1 MLSIKLEAY
10 RIHSQFHTFLR
21 DVSLSRWTVHH
32 CSGDLCVGTVVH
44 SHRYPHPFRDSWAH
58 EMGEDP
64 NGTRCRERSQ
74 LLSYMV
80 FVRMAVF
87 LFLECQWSYS
97 PPAAGRSWIL
107 EHCVCTYRQSLLR
120 RTSAGELK
128 EITDCDTSFSWKCYV
143 NVFFFNQKGYPTS
156 FPQQKTG
163 KKVSSISQSGSLM
176 VLYVDFVIVSTTN
189 ASSKLAGGQLILV
202 WWKRWGTSKQRL
214 ILQLK

>member
-143 NVFFFNQKGYPTS
+143 NVFFLTRRGTPLVSHNKKPAKRSHPSVNQVLWWFCMWILWSSPRPMHPVSWLEASWFWCGEKGEGP
-156 FPQQKTG
+156 PN
-163 KKVSSISQSGSLM
+163 
-176 VLYVDFVIVSTTN
+176 N
-189 ASSKLAGGQLILV
+189 ASFYS
-202 WWKRWGTSKQRL
+202 
-214 ILQLK
+214 